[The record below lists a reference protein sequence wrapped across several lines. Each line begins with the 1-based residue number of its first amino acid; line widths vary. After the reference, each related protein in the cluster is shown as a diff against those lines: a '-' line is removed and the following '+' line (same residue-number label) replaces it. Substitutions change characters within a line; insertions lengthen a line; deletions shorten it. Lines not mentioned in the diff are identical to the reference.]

1 MCVCHVHWMD
11 CKAAACSVSCIE
23 RVLPSLCQTHC
34 CLTVTED
41 STPMLAWTIARPFVQ
56 AAQKCCCQRARLMLL
71 GNTTCCALVYSSS
84 SSVLCV
90 YTSPF
95 SQGGGVE
102 VVAVLI
108 QSGLAKTAFL
118 WQLCWYCAESCD
130 AATWVCLHCEC
141 SNIQYISILAESI
154 HVHVAEAIQLCS
166 FNNSG
171 KNKPIVETLSNEE
184 TSWLF
189 VTRGKNWRHCCRD
202 IVGLEICWNWGKKN
216 VAWGR
221 HHPLKRPI

>member
-11 CKAAACSVSCIE
+11 CKAAACSVSCTE

-41 STPMLAWTIARPFVQ
+41 STPMLGWTITLPFVQ
-56 AAQKCCCQRARLMLL
+56 AAQKCRCQRARLMLL

-95 SQGGGVE
+95 SRGGWGGGE

-118 WQLCWYCAESCD
+118 WQLCWYCTESCD
-130 AATWVCLHCEC
+130 AATWVCLPCEC
-141 SNIQYISILAESI
+141 SNIQYIFHQYWLKAATCTSQKLFSFAVPMIPVKTKQFWNLSRNSFKWRNLLA
-154 HVHVAEAIQLCS
+154 VC
-166 FNNSG
+166 
-171 KNKPIVETLSNEE
+171 NE
-184 TSWLF
+184 
-189 VTRGKNWRHCCRD
+189 G
-202 IVGLEICWNWGKKN
+202 
-216 VAWGR
+216 
-221 HHPLKRPI
+221 